1 MLSMSREHS
10 LPTTDRSL
18 HVFRNLPPTVLA
30 DFSRI
35 SRQITL
41 PKGAILFHENEIGDR
56 IVAVRSGQVKLFCT
70 SHTGRT
76 LIQRIAMPGDLLGL
90 SAVISGSPFEV
101 TAEALMPVFADTI
114 RRDDFLSFLSRH
126 GEASMHTAKA
136 LSDAYKSAFFDARR
150 FALSDSVTARV
161 ASILLDWGK
170 ASSDGDAE
178 MHFTMALS
186 REDFASFVGTT
197 RETVT
202 RVLVIFQKKKLIRIR
217 GISLYILLPDELSQ
231 LCA

>member
-1 MLSMSREHS
+1 
-10 LPTTDRSL
+10 
-18 HVFRNLPPTVLA
+18 
-30 DFSRI
+30 
-35 SRQITL
+35 
-41 PKGAILFHENEIGDR
+41 
-56 IVAVRSGQVKLFCT
+56 
-70 SHTGRT
+70 
-76 LIQRIAMPGDLLGL
+76 MPGDLLGL

-126 GEASMHTAKA
+126 GEASMHTAKT

-150 FALSDSVTARV
+150 FALSDSVAARV